1 MNKWIDVNKY
11 KPEYNKRVLV
21 VLDGTMINNGKL
33 EDGKNKPYESYITVG
48 WLTKDVSK
56 DKEYFAA
63 YSNNY
68 TACFYSDAQGA
79 LVHGIV
85 THWMYLPELPNVER

>member
-21 VLDGTMINNGKL
+21 VLDGTMINNGKV
-33 EDGKNKPYESYITVG
+33 EDGKNKPYEPYVTIG
-48 WLTKDVSK
+48 WVTKDT
-56 DKEYFAA
+56 DKEYFVA

-68 TACFYSDAQGA
+68 AACFFDDEQGWR
-79 LVHGIV
+79 VHGIV